1 LKGDDYLE
9 NIIVPNDNIDTDSD
23 SSKKSKPREAKGPV
37 PYWKYMKS
45 VNLTIDQ
52 VTTLANVLE
61 RDLSEYQLE
70 EPVKEKKP
78 RKPRAASTKKSAKKV
93 LELEKPEDN
102 YPEDDILTPK
112 KPEVVLEEDEKPEPL
127 DDDVDV
133 DVNVVSEEVVPPLP
147 VVGKGR
153 GRGKAAAVIKEKK
166 YEIYEEEDEEESVVE
181 YPVVIKKPRGRA
193 KKV

>member
-1 LKGDDYLE
+1 
-9 NIIVPNDNIDTDSD
+9 
-23 SSKKSKPREAKGPV
+23 
-37 PYWKYMKS
+37 
-45 VNLTIDQ
+45 

-61 RDLSEYQLE
+61 RDLGEYQLE

-112 KPEVVLEEDEKPEPL
+112 KPEVVLEPEPEPL

-153 GRGKAAAVIKEKK
+153 GRGKAAVIKEKK